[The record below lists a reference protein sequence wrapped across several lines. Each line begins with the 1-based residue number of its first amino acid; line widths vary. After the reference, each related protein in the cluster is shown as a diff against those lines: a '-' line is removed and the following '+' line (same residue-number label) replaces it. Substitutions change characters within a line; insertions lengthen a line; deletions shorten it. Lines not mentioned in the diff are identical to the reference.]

1 MKRGSTYCV
10 QATSKLIICHRHA
23 RANRLVIEGRKRFFG
38 YVLLRPF
45 HFLLRKRE
53 MRYLDL
59 LLVSDPPC
67 PAEARNKLL
76 YLMALMAANAID
88 PPAPQIKAAIGTLRP
103 FKADLRATLGENQ
116 SAVVRSM
123 TKLPQ
128 GKTEALPQRFRAGQV
143 DWSRSLGSAQ

>member
-1 MKRGSTYCV
+1 
-10 QATSKLIICHRHA
+10 L
-23 RANRLVIEGRKRFFG
+23 IEGRKRFFG

-59 LLVSDPPC
+59 LLVSNPLS

-88 PPAPQIKAAIGTLRP
+88 PSAPQIKAAIGTLRP
-103 FKADLRATLGENQ
+103 FKADLIATLGENR
-116 SAVVRSM
+116 SAVVRC
-123 TKLPQ
+123 
-128 GKTEALPQRFRAGQV
+128 
-143 DWSRSLGSAQ
+143 W